1 MPTHNEMTG
10 GKYDPSTG
18 SHLPKRAAKP
28 PKPTPVDDVTLSVA
42 ECAKVFQARPSKAQ
56 VRHGARN
63 LLIPMSMS
71 RASELSRFRPSCKAL
86 ADRLYHATSPPG
98 SRLLTEMCRRLLSY
112 YSTLLTMTVCG
123 VQRKGG

>member
-10 GKYDPSTG
+10 GKYDRSTG
-18 SHLPKRAAKP
+18 SHLPKRAAKT
-28 PKPTPVDDVTLSVA
+28 PKPTSVDDVALSVA
-42 ECAKVFQARPSKAQ
+42 ECAKVFQTRPSKAQ
-56 VRHGARN
+56 RRHGVPDK
-63 LLIPMSMS
+63 LTPMSMS
-71 RASELSRFRPSCKAL
+71 RASELWRFRPSCKAL
-86 ADRLYHATSPPG
+86 AGRLYHATSPPG